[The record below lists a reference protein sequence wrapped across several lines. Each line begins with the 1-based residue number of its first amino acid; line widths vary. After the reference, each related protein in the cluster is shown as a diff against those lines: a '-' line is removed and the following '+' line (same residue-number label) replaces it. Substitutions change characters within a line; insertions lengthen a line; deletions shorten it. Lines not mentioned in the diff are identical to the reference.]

1 MTPINVHEAAE
12 SSQGILVLVA
22 ILGAGA
28 LAVPLFRRLGL
39 GAVLGYLAAGLAVGP
54 FGLRVVDEPEEM
66 LSVAEFGV
74 VLFLFIVGLEMKP
87 ARLWRLRSQILGLG
101 VAQVALASAFLTG
114 VGIWLGF
121 SPTIALVAA
130 LGFVLTSTAIVMQ
143 ILQEEGE
150 LTSPGGEKIV
160 SVLLL
165 EDLAIVPILA
175 LVALLSPADEDGDLV
190 TRLLA
195 IAVAAATVVGFVAF
209 GGRIL
214 NSFFRIVVL
223 SGARE
228 VTTLAAL
235 VIVLGAASLL
245 ENTGLSLALGA
256 FLAGVVLSTSNFR
269 HQLEEDIRPFRDLLM
284 GMFFIAV
291 GMSLDLDVV
300 ARHWDFLLACVLA
313 FMVVKALVVYL
324 LARVLKSNRVE
335 ALKRAVMMAQGG
347 EFAFVLFTTATTANL
362 MDTETNAMLTAVV
375 ILSMALTPISIF
387 LLNRFLSSSKA
398 LQVEAAGAI
407 SDQASVLLIG
417 FGRFGQIV
425 IQPFLA
431 NNQRVTVIEKDRSLA
446 DRAEAN
452 SLVQAISGDAAD
464 PAVLDAAG
472 AKSAPLVLVCID
484 GPSDTVKIVNYLG
497 ANAPDAKVIVRA
509 RDEEH
514 ALSLAR
520 SGVEHHVRE
529 LFESAVAFS
538 EKAMHTYGFSPEKSE
553 QFLDAFRQRDADRL
567 QTQLLSGIPATGD
580 LPLKGA
586 SEVKP
591 A

>member
-1 MTPINVHEAAE
+1 MTPIEVHEAAQ
-12 SSQGILVLVA
+12 SSQVVLLLVVV
-22 ILGAGA
+22 LGAGA

-39 GAVLGYLAAGLAVGP
+39 GAVLGYLAAGLLVGP
-54 FGLRVVDEPEEM
+54 FGLGVVDEPEEM

-87 ARLWRLRSQILGLG
+87 AKLWRLRSQILGLG
-101 VAQVALASAFLTG
+101 VAQVALAAAFLTA

-121 SPTIALVAA
+121 RPEIALVAA

-190 TRLLA
+190 SRLAA
-195 IAVAAATVVGFVAF
+195 IAVAAATVTGFLMF

-214 NSFFRIVVL
+214 NAFFRIVVK

-228 VTTLAAL
+228 ITTVAAL
-235 VIVLGAASLL
+235 VIVLGAAWLL
-245 ENTGLSLALGA
+245 ENTGLSMALGA

-300 ARHWDFLLACVLA
+300 AHNWRFLLICVLL

-324 LARVLKSNRVE
+324 LARVLRSNRVE
-335 ALKRAVMMAQGG
+335 ALKRAVVMAQGG
-347 EFAFVLFTTATTANL
+347 EFAFVLFTTATTASL
-362 MDTETNAMLTAVV
+362 MDIETNAMLTAVV

-387 LLNRFLSSSKA
+387 LLNRFLSSNKA
-398 LQVEAAGAI
+398 LQAEAAEAAA
-407 SDQASVLLIG
+407 DQASVLLIG
-417 FGRFGQIV
+417 FGRFGRIV

-431 NNQRVTVIEKDRSLA
+431 MNQRVTVIERDRLLA

-452 SLVQAISGDAAD
+452 GLVNAVCGDAAD
-464 PAVLDAAG
+464 PAVLEAAG
-472 AKSAPLVLVCID
+472 AKGAHLVLVCID
-484 GPSDTVKIVNYLG
+484 EPADTVKIVDYLG
-497 ANAPDAKVIVRA
+497 RHAPDAKVIARA
-509 RDEEH
+509 RDEDH

-529 LFESAVAFS
+529 LFESAVDFS
-538 EKAMHTYGFSPEKSE
+538 EKAMHTFGFSPEKSE
-553 QFLDAFRQRDADRL
+553 QFLEAFRRRDADRH
-567 QTQLLSGIPATGD
+567 QTQLLNGIPAAGN
-580 LPLKGA
+580 LPLDGKA
-586 SEVKP
+586 QAKP
-591 A
+591 S